1 MSLRALFKGPAKPR
15 HARTIMTSAT
25 KKYFSKKNIQSNKF
39 DASEVLA
46 EQAVHCLEL
55 VSELVE
61 AGLSFQFK
69 GGNSLLLILEKP
81 RRFSIDVDIAT
92 DETKERIEH
101 CLDIIIKKGTF
112 TKWTKRQHKTKPW
125 LSLSSYYCF
134 YKSQWPGPEEAF
146 VMLDAQL
153 TRSPY
158 ETRLAAVECGN
169 LYKSKVKAEIPLAS
183 SIIGDK
189 LLTLGPSTLGI
200 PVGKGKEAQR
210 LKHVYDIALLLS
222 TLPPLHEI
230 RESFNA
236 CVRHE
241 NKLQGAAI
249 TTQALLS
256 DTLSFCSTVKDF
268 QDIPEI
274 SRAMPP
280 VCVEN
285 IKGLRPFAAHLF
297 EKDYSWKN
305 LKVDMAKVAL
315 VMSAVCKES
324 VTDETF
330 KDILSMVDNYADTQ
344 FYWNKLGA
352 WTGN

>member
-1 MSLRALFKGPAKPR
+1 MAA
-15 HARTIMTSAT
+15 AI
-25 KKYFSKKNIQSNKF
+25 KKYFSKKNIASNKF

-61 AGLSFQFK
+61 SGLSFQFK

-92 DETKERIEH
+92 DETRERIEK
-101 CLDIIIKKGTF
+101 CLDSIIEKGTF

-125 LSLSSYYCF
+125 LPLSSYYCH
-134 YKSQWPGPEEAF
+134 YTSQWPSAEDAF
-146 VMLDAQL
+146 IMLDAQL

-158 ETRLAAVECGN
+158 ATRFAPVHCGN
-169 LYKSKVKAEIPLAS
+169 LYKSKAKAEIPLAS

-189 LLTLGPSTLGI
+189 LLTLGPATLGI
-200 PVGKGKEAQR
+200 PTGKGKEAQR
-210 LKHVYDIALLLS
+210 LKHVYDIALLLG

-230 RESFNA
+230 RESFKA

-241 NKLQGAAI
+241 NKLQEKSVCA
-249 TTQALLS
+249 QELLS
-256 DTLSFCSTVKDF
+256 DTLSFCSTVKDYA
-268 QDIPEI
+268 DIPEI
-274 SRAMPP
+274 HRDMSP

-285 IKGLRPFAAHLF
+285 VKGLLPFAAHLF
-297 EKDYSWKN
+297 EKNYAWKN

-330 KDILSMVDNYADTQ
+330 KDILTVVDNYADTQ
-344 FYWNKLGA
+344 FYWDKLGK
-352 WTGN
+352 WIGN